1 MTELLGRI
9 KDLGGILAG
18 ASATLYAF
26 GFLVARARARALVG
40 AHPEFALIDQAYVF
54 AGVQFAVI
62 TVIALLV
69 TAPLVIALH
78 RAARWI
84 ASHLPDGIRP
94 VFRLACILLLVC
106 CTLGLLVAAS
116 AADGVFACGASSK
129 PQFGFVRSAVL
140 GQNDFGVLAVVLGS
154 DVTALTGL
162 WLWET
167 RASAGPTRLLPLVLV
182 VTIALQGFL
191 LPLQIGAYFF
201 DPGTQKLARV
211 PNGISDLSLPLW
223 IVDRGPEKTVLLSG
237 AGDAGFS
244 LVTVKNDALDGIA
257 RTGGVIGDILR
268 YREIRCPANSSL
280 RSQ

>member
-18 ASATLYAF
+18 ASAALYAF
-26 GFLVARARARALVG
+26 GFLVARARSRALVG

-54 AGVQFAVI
+54 AGIQFAVI

-78 RAARWI
+78 RSARWI
-84 ASHLPDGIRP
+84 APHLPESLRQI
-94 VFRLACILLLVC
+94 FRLICVLLLVS

-129 PQFGFVRSAVL
+129 PQFGFVRGAVL
-140 GQNDFGVLAVVLGS
+140 GQNDFGVLAVVLGT

-162 WLWET
+162 WLWEN

-201 DPGTQKLARV
+201 DPGTQALAHV
-211 PNGISDLSLPLW
+211 PSGVRDLSLPLW

-257 RTGGVIGDILR
+257 RTGSALSDILG
-268 YREIRCPANSSL
+268 YREIRCPAASSL